1 MTPARLDG
9 MPDQNGD
16 TGEQTISVSPTVHI
30 EAFATHC
37 TATWKAGSLAQCL
50 ETLQTS
56 EYIEPTATVVVD
68 DTTTAGREQHT
79 VDDITPTETIRYL
92 RVTPA
97 ASWTLSWEQRTWPV
111 VSMSGTLS
119 AEACRLMHLGTTECS
134 GWPDTATATVTEIIS
149 DV

>member
-1 MTPARLDG
+1 MS
-9 MPDQNGD
+9 DQNGG
-16 TGEQTISVSPTVHI
+16 TGERTISVSPTVHI

-37 TATWKAGSLAQCL
+37 TATWKAESLAQCL

-68 DTTTAGREQHT
+68 DTTTAGREQHA

-119 AEACRLMHLGTTECS
+119 AEACRHMHLGTTECS
-134 GWPDTATATVTEIIS
+134 EWPDTATTTVEEIMN

>member
-1 MTPARLDG
+1 MTPARLGG
-9 MPDQNGD
+9 MSDRNGD
-16 TGEQTISVSPTVHI
+16 TGEQPISVSPTVHL
-30 EAFATHC
+30 EAFATHS
-37 TATWKAGSLAQCL
+37 TATWKAGSLAQCI

-56 EYIEPTATVVVD
+56 ECIEPTATVVVD
-68 DTTTAGREQHT
+68 DTTTAGREQHA

-119 AEACRLMHLGTTECS
+119 AEACHQMHLGTTECS
-134 GWPDTATATVTEIIS
+134 EWPDTATANLKESIDNV
-149 DV
+149 

>member
-1 MTPARLDG
+1 MS
-9 MPDQNGD
+9 DQNGG
-16 TGEQTISVSPTVHI
+16 TGERTISVSPTIHI

-37 TATWKAGSLAQCL
+37 TATWKAESLAQCI
-50 ETLQTS
+50 ETLRTS
-56 EYIEPTATVVVD
+56 KYVEPTATVVVD
-68 DTTTAGREQHT
+68 DTTVAGREQHA

-111 VSMSGTLS
+111 VSISGTLS

-134 GWPDTATATVTEIIS
+134 GWPDTATENIKNITSSV
-149 DV
+149 

>member
-1 MTPARLDG
+1 

-16 TGEQTISVSPTVHI
+16 TGERTIPVSPTVHI

-37 TATWKAGSLAQCL
+37 TATWKAGSLAQCI

-68 DTTTAGREQHT
+68 DTTIAGREQQS
-79 VDDITPTETIRYL
+79 VRDITPTETIRYL

-119 AEACRLMHLGTTECS
+119 AGACRHMHLGTTECS
-134 GWPDTATATVTEIIS
+134 GWPDTATATLKESIS